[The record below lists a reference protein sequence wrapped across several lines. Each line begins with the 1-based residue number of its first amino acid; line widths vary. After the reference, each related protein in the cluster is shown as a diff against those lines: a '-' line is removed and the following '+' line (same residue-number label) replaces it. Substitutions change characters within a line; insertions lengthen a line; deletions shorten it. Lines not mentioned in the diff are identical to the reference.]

1 MGPRQ
6 DEAHSLLSYV
16 LLANNSTVVEVIRI
30 GGDCR
35 THEMACRSRTRWG
48 ATTSVRCRGMEA
60 FQCSVARFCSRIAKC
75 ETRFVHG
82 RFQSV
87 RVVWAAILIMACDSD
102 TLQPSTVN
110 VYARRSYVSD
120 GYCAWAEEPEAKV
133 GCLLAA
139 VDSRAQEFVASWDVH
154 IRCVEEAKFCQAC
167 SCTMDY

>member
-1 MGPRQ
+1 MKARQ
-6 DEAHSLLSYV
+6 DEAHSLFSYV
-16 LLANNSTVVEVIRI
+16 LLANNSTVAEVIRI

-48 ATTSVRCRGMEA
+48 DVTSVRCRGMEA

-102 TLQPSTVN
+102 SLQPSAVN
-110 VYARRSYVSD
+110 VYARRCYV
-120 GYCAWAEEPEAKV
+120 
-133 GCLLAA
+133 LAT
-139 VDSRAQEFVASWDVH
+139 VDSRAQEFMASWDVH
-154 IRCVEEAKFCQAC
+154 IRCVEEAKFCHAC
-167 SCTMDY
+167 SCTVDY